1 MELHERLST
10 IHTKA
15 KDSGS
20 SDGHDP
26 FAEIKNRIHLQ
37 LVSDLGPQLLD
48 VADSQEARARAAAEI
63 REQLQQEPQLSRS
76 DRERLARE
84 ISDDVFGYGPLEQL
98 IGDPT
103 VSEIMVNGHG
113 QIWIERDGLLT
124 ETALQFA
131 DNAQLRRI
139 INKMVGQVGRR
150 IDESSPMVD
159 ARLPDGSRVN
169 AIISPLSL
177 SGPLLTIRRFAADR
191 FDLPE
196 LVNIGTLSQRSTD
209 FLCWCIQAELN
220 ILVSG
225 GTGTGKTT
233 MLNALSA
240 AVPERDRIVTIEDA
254 AELQLKQRHVL
265 RLESRPKNIEGEGE
279 ITIRDLVRNALR
291 MRPDRIIVGEVRGAE
306 ALDMLQA
313 MNTGHEGSLST
324 VHANSP
330 RDALSRIE
338 TMVLMAGYDLPL
350 RAIRHN
356 ISSALDLI
364 LQIERLDDGTRH
376 VTAISEVQRM
386 EGDVIT
392 LQPLFEFKL
401 ERFTEDGKVVGD
413 LMPTGLRP
421 SFLHKFK
428 RHGIELPD
436 DMFGSAAHAM
446 FGVDGVDQV
455 SPNWMRAEGAGA

>member
-1 MELHERLST
+1 MELHERLSSVST
-10 IHTKA
+10 T
-15 KDSGS
+15 STPVSNGR
-20 SDGHDP
+20 DP
-26 FAEIKNRIHLQ
+26 FAEVKNRIHLM
-37 LVSDLGPQLLD
+37 LVSDLGPQLFD
-48 VADSQEARARAAAEI
+48 VADSDEARERAMAEI
-63 REQLQQEPQLSRS
+63 REQLQQEPQLSRG

-98 IGDPT
+98 IGDPSI
-103 VSEIMVNGHG
+103 SEIMVNGHD
-113 QIWIERDGLLT
+113 QIWIERDGKIT
-124 ETALQFA
+124 QTGLQFA
-131 DNAQLRRI
+131 DDAQLRRI
-139 INKMVGQVGRR
+139 ITKMVGQVGRR

-169 AIISPLSL
+169 AIIAPLSL
-177 SGPLLTIRRFAADR
+177 SGPLLTIRRFSAER
-191 FDLPE
+191 FDLDE
-196 LVNIGTLSQRSTD
+196 LVRIGTMSKESCE
-209 FLCWCIQAELN
+209 FLCSCIKAELN
-220 ILVSG
+220 MLISG

-254 AELQLKQRHVL
+254 AELQLKQRHTL

-364 LQIERLDDGTRH
+364 IQIERLDDGTRH

-392 LQPLFEFKL
+392 LQPLFEFKID
-401 ERFTEDGKVVGD
+401 RFTEDGKVIGD

-428 RHGIELPD
+428 RHGIELPED
-436 DMFGSAAHAM
+436 IFGSAAHAM
-446 FGVDGVDQV
+446 FGVDAQPTQ
-455 SPNWMRAEGAGA
+455 SNWMRAEGAGA